1 MNTMIVWWA
10 VIVLGSVVVVGLLIW
25 TAMDGKGHAHKD
37 LEKTKQDHSD
47 PKDPAGAKNKAA
59 KAQTDASNSV
69 RTDGKSVMLSKGA
82 YDKQAEEDVE
92 HIFND
97 TFREELR
104 NRGRL
109 HFEKI
114 IGENAMFLQQ
124 DLRLTTSQL
133 NDYMKDEITSKLK
146 EEFTKYEESI
156 VDAKELAIEAIEKT
170 KQAVEDN
177 RVSLLKQLELEF
189 AEEKARE
196 IKRFDENM
204 TEIINHYLIAAIGDQ
219 IDLSDQ
225 LEYIIANLEANKKA
239 IVQDLM
245 NGA

>member
-1 MNTMIVWWA
+1 MTVWWA
-10 VIVLGSVVVVGLLIW
+10 IILVGSLGLAVWLAWTIW
-25 TAMDGKGHAHKD
+25 RQSHPSKKQTGKDANGD
-37 LEKTKQDHSD
+37 
-47 PKDPAGAKNKAA
+47 A
-59 KAQTDASNSV
+59 KAQPAVATSDVSHPATSGQAADV
-69 RTDGKSVMLSKGA
+69 RQSFTR
-82 YDKQAEEDVE
+82 QAELDVE

-97 TFREELR
+97 QFREELR

-133 NDYMKDEITSKLK
+133 NDYMKEEISSKLK
-146 EEFTKYEESI
+146 EEFEKYEQSI
-156 VDAKELAIEAIEKT
+156 IDAKEMAIDSIEKT
-170 KQAVEDN
+170 KLAVEEN
-177 RVSLLKQLELEF
+177 RRQLLEQLKQEY

-196 IKRFDENM
+196 IKRFNENM
-204 TEIINHYLIAAIGDQ
+204 TDVVNHYLVAAIGDQ

-225 LEYIIANLEANKKA
+225 LEYILGNLEANKQA
-239 IVQDLM
+239 IIQDLV

>member
-1 MNTMIVWWA
+1 MWWVLVGGAGLIIVALVVWA
-10 VIVLGSVVVVGLLIW
+10 LAG
-25 TAMDGKGHAHKD
+25 GKSQPVASA
-37 LEKTKQDHSD
+37 TRSATD
-47 PKDPAGAKNKAA
+47 PKPSAAASSAAALAGAKPAA
-59 KAQTDASNSV
+59 DTADVARKPNDPVVAPT
-69 RTDGKSVMLSKGA
+69 
-82 YDKQAEEDVE
+82 YDRQAEQDVE

-97 TFREELR
+97 QFREELR

-133 NDYMKDEITSKLK
+133 NDYMKQEITSKLQ
-146 EEFTKYEESI
+146 EEFKKYEQSI
-156 VDAKELAIEAIEKT
+156 VDAKELAIDSIEKT
-170 KQAVEDN
+170 KQAVEEN
-177 RVSLLKQLELEF
+177 RAALVRQLEQEF
-189 AEEKARE
+189 AQEKARE

-204 TEIINHYLIAAIGDQ
+204 TDVVNHYLIMAIGDQ

-225 LEYIIANLEANKKA
+225 LEYILANLEANKKA
-239 IVQDLM
+239 IIQDIV